1 MTSGDYPD
9 ETDFKF
15 TARLQNAKTR
25 AEDIQRYNDA
35 VAGRE
40 TGYGGKHAR
49 GEGRNPEAE
58 TRHKQ
63 NATAETLSRLQELMQ
78 DPEYVARYRA
88 FGGLLDRYE
97 TAAEK
102 ALANATA
109 ALDDLMSRA
118 ARLSDGRAIFRD
130 ANGAVWAE
138 DGERLDPDFAAGIIW
153 PDDAPGYEDYRRR
166 KQDIDDIRRY
176 QSDVL
181 GAARDRYEDEETPIT
196 RKEMDKLEQDI
207 SGHSIPLIQ
216 HELEQSAPDMFTAN
230 TGVAPID
237 KPTL

>member
-9 ETDFKF
+9 ETKYKF
-15 TARLQNAKTR
+15 IARLQNAKAN
-25 AEDIQRYNDA
+25 AEDFERSQRA
-35 VAGRE
+35 LAGLE
-40 TGYGGKHAR
+40 TGDGSNHNHKGRDKGLYAKGLKGGSALSALDLALQD
-49 GEGRNPEAE
+49 AE
-58 TRHKQ
+58 Y
-63 NATAETLSRLQELMQ
+63 A
-78 DPEYVARYRA
+78 ARYSA

-102 ALANATA
+102 ALAKATA
-109 ALDDLMSRA
+109 ALDDLMGRA
-118 ARLSDGRAIFRD
+118 VRLPDGRAIFRD
-130 ANGAVWAE
+130 ANGHVWAV

-153 PDDAPGYEDYRRR
+153 PDDAPGYADYRRR
-166 KQDIDDIRRY
+166 KQDVDDIRRY

-196 RKEMDKLEQDI
+196 RKEMDKLEHDI

-216 HELEQSAPDMFTAN
+216 RELEQSAPDMFTAN